1 MNVSNTDSLE
11 MQTFLNNRS
20 DVSAASAAS
29 APAPAAATDGRRK
42 GVLTRTASQP
52 TSTAEDVV
60 AAVATARE
68 GTFPLLCEEIE
79 NPDRAN

>member
-1 MNVSNTDSLE
+1 MKCRHSND
-11 MQTFLNNRS
+11 RS

-29 APAPAAATDGRRK
+29 APAAAAATDGRRR

-68 GTFPLLCEEIE
+68 GTQPMLCEVIE
-79 NPDRAN
+79 KPD

>member
-1 MNVSNTDSLE
+1 MQIFSND
-11 MQTFLNNRS
+11 RS
-20 DVSAASAAS
+20 DVSAASA
-29 APAPAAATDGRRK
+29 PAAAADGRRK

-68 GTFPLLCEEIE
+68 RTLPPLCEEIE
-79 NPDRAN
+79 NLD